1 MPLWFSVGICSFFY
15 PWYTPLL
22 VLIRLR
28 SWQLR
33 QGHLLPY
40 LLPFL
45 LKVMNWFHASRS
57 AFCKNSQHS
66 LAPLSTRE
74 SSLGIPPNS
83 VLSIQELGLWISK
96 SLVLIFNSGYLKLVS
111 FLFLLGYFW
120 AEAVLQPGSSHRP
133 KDVSLKHMRSNRVF
147 KILLGRRKIPK
158 NKTFN
163 SLFYPFFWCKL
174 SFQII
179 R

>member
-1 MPLWFSVGICSFFY
+1 MPLWFSVGICSCFY
-15 PWYTPLL
+15 PWNTPLW
-22 VLIRLR
+22 VLSRLR

-33 QGHLLPY
+33 HGHLLPY
-40 LLPFL
+40 LLPLL

-66 LAPLSTRE
+66 PAPLYTRE

-83 VLSIQELGLWISK
+83 VLSIQKPGLWISK
-96 SLVLIFNSGYLKLVS
+96 TLVLTFNSGYLKLVS
-111 FLFLLGYFW
+111 FLFLLGYFS

-133 KDVSLKHMRSNRVF
+133 KDVSLKCMKSNRVLA
-147 KILLGRRKIPK
+147 ILVGRRKIPK
-158 NKTFN
+158 DNTFI
-163 SLFYPFFWCKL
+163 SLFYPFFLCKL